1 MTTSVSVRKL
11 IVGGTLRRYRQGLGL
26 TLGDAAA
33 ILDCDRSKLSRIETG
48 QRGIR
53 RAELLGLLEEYG
65 AGEKTQEILAAIADD
80 RKTWWRKYTPSLP
93 PAWSDLAAL
102 LSCASAITVYEAQQ
116 IPLLL
121 QTGSYEKI
129 VIDAD
134 RTLNERA
141 SSALPEMLADLRK
154 TVMQPGGATLRFIV
168 GEAAFRGRA
177 GGVMREQIARL
188 GTGDGVPELRVL
200 PFAAMP
206 RPALW
211 AASMTLLEFGDS
223 PDIENVVHLGGPRG
237 GVFLLGEDEVIS
249 CARQLSELRGMALAG
264 DTAARLIAK
273 AASGS

>member
-1 MTTSVSVRKL
+1 MTTSVSARKL

-26 TLGDAAA
+26 TLGDAAG

-53 RAELLGLLEEYG
+53 RPELLGLLEEYG
-65 AGEKTQEILAAIADD
+65 AGEKTQKILAALADD

-93 PAWSDLAAL
+93 PAWADLAAL
-102 LSCASAITVYEAQQ
+102 LTCASAITVYEAQQ

-121 QTGSYEKI
+121 QAGSYEKI

-134 RTLNERA
+134 RGLDERA

-188 GTGDGVPELRVL
+188 GTSADVPELRVL
-200 PFAAMP
+200 PLTAMP

-211 AASMTLLEFGDS
+211 AASMTLLEFGA